1 MRRLLIRSVFN
12 VVIDNSVLFL
22 SVGSLIN
29 LWLKKGVTLVELHQ
43 V

>member
-12 VVIDNSVLFL
+12 VVIDNGVFFL
-22 SVGSLIN
+22 SIGSLIN

>member
-29 LWLKKGVTLVELHQ
+29 LWLKKGVTLVELH
-43 V
+43 